1 MKILYKNNDLIEAL
15 KNVSKLGFVPTMGSL
30 HKGHFS
36 LIKQSKKQCNK
47 TIVSIFINPTQFD
60 NKSDFKKNLGN
71 LFSIEFEELTECL
84 IFLNS
89 GGVTSKTLF
98 IPLPLAILKILN
110 VFDKLLVK
118 LFPNIFAMGRRI
130 VLKKIN

>member
-1 MKILYKNNDLIEAL
+1 MNSLIELA
-15 KNVSKLGFVPTMGSL
+15 L
-30 HKGHFS
+30 HKANRESGIEGFDFTKDVWDEKHPKS
-36 LIKQSKKQCNK
+36 DEENPWAGNIAVPHLI
-47 TIVSIFINPTQFD
+47 FD
-60 NKSDFKKNLGN
+60 NKNDFKKNLGN